1 MRLEIYFSD
10 TGLQRETRRGHRHR
24 VHCDAWCLIALSLTD
39 MDVLKILSRGA
50 KKSSRQPFEFKPA
63 PKVQNPQLFHDNTL
77 KRKRNEEEGD
87 QFGREH
93 EGAEDLSLDFFA
105 PRDAKEHRP
114 AARPEI
120 ASESPQAKP
129 TPETSLLDD
138 DEVRKVLRSHRL
150 KFTILSNHEDQRT
163 KVTKSKKKKKE
174 TAKVSAKDAKR
185 VLFPQPLVSFA
196 HLRTTW
202 KLSSRLEENLSHQGY
217 RLPTEVQLGSLP
229 LLIQPEQAL
238 SATTSAELGIEPRDG
253 IHFLAVAPT
262 GSGKT
267 LAFLVPAINAVLRRR
282 AETTKDR
289 VLETIVVVPTRELA
303 EQIANEGRKLTK
315 NTGVK
320 IVMMKK
326 GMKIPADG
334 QAKCDSDDDASSIE
348 DEDTDGSAGSD
359 ADENDESTSA
369 ILTKADILITTPL
382 VLGNFLKSRTLP
394 TVRSLI
400 LDEGD
405 VLLEQRFLDQTLKI
419 WTACVNPSL
428 RLRCFSAT
436 MGAHVEELI
445 ADRLTTHNS
454 GGCVVPLVR
463 LVVGLK
469 DTAVPS
475 ISHKLVYCATEQGK
489 LFALRQILRPQSS
502 SASVPDMNL
511 PILVFTQTIERA
523 TALHSELKFDFPLE
537 AGGPSRIA
545 ALHSSLSDSARSDI
559 VRRFRSG
566 EIWALITT
574 DILMR
579 GLDFRGVSGVVNYD
593 VPTSAAAYV
602 HRVGRTGRAGEKGT
616 ACTFYTNDDVA
627 YLKSVANVISQ
638 SEKQAGKTGD
648 GGVPKWL
655 LDSLPKISKEEKKKL
670 KQRGIESRR
679 GNATKITTKS
689 AWERR
694 KENNKREAIANSKK
708 RKLQGPNE
716 GESSEDDEWGG
727 LED

>member
-1 MRLEIYFSD
+1 
-10 TGLQRETRRGHRHR
+10 
-24 VHCDAWCLIALSLTD
+24 

-50 KKSSRQPFEFKPA
+50 KKTASSQPFQFKPV
-63 PKVQNPQLFHDNTL
+63 PKVQNPQLYHDKGL
-77 KRKRNEEEGD
+77 KRKRNEED
-87 QFGREH
+87 NFGRDR
-93 EGAEDLSLDFFA
+93 EDVEDPSLDFFA
-105 PRDAKEHRP
+105 PRESKEPKP
-114 AARPEI
+114 AVQPTVVPDPLKDKPKPE
-120 ASESPQAKP
+120 P
-129 TPETSLLDD
+129 SLLDD
-138 DEVRKVLRSHRL
+138 DEVRQVLRSHRL
-150 KFTILSNHEDQRT
+150 KFTLLSSHEDQKA

-174 TAKVSAKDAKR
+174 ASKVKAKDAKK
-185 VLFPQPLVSFA
+185 VLFPQPLVSFTQ
-196 HLRTTW
+196 LRTAW
-202 KLSSRLEENLSHQGY
+202 KLSPRLEENLSNQGY
-217 RLPTEVQLGSLP
+217 RIPTEVQLGSLP
-229 LLIQPEQAL
+229 LLIQPEKAVPPTA
-238 SATTSAELGIEPRDG
+238 ATELGIEPGDG

-267 LAFLVPAINAVLRRR
+267 LAFLIPAINDVLRRR
-282 AETTKDR
+282 AEITKDR
-289 VLETIVVVPTRELA
+289 LLETIVVVPTRELA

-320 IVMMKK
+320 IVMMRK
-326 GMKIPADG
+326 GMRIPTDG
-334 QAKCDSDDDASSIE
+334 QAKGDDDSIGSSSE
-348 DEDTDGSAGSD
+348 NDDNDSSD
-359 ADENDESTSA
+359 SSDLDENDEA
-369 ILTKADILITTPL
+369 KEKPLTKADILITTPL
-382 VLGNFLKSRTLP
+382 LLGNFLKSRTLP

-405 VLLEQRFLDQTLKI
+405 VLLEQRFLEQTLQI
-419 WTACVNPSL
+419 WSACVNPSL

-436 MGAHVEELI
+436 MGAHIEELI
-445 ADRLTTHNS
+445 SNQLSTRNAGDRTT
-454 GGCVVPLVR
+454 PLIR

-475 ISHKLVYCATEQGK
+475 ISHKLVYCASEQGK
-489 LFALRQILRPQSS
+489 LFALRQVLHPQSS
-502 SASVPDMNL
+502 SATVPHMNL

-523 TALHSELKFDFPLE
+523 TALHSELKFDFPVE

-566 EIWALITT
+566 EIWVLVTT

-602 HRVGRTGRAGEKGT
+602 HRVGRTGRAGEQGI

-627 YLKSVANVISQ
+627 YLKSIANVISQ

-648 GGVPKWL
+648 EGVPKWL
-655 LDSLPKISKEEKKKL
+655 LDSLPKISKEEKKKI

-679 GNATKITTKS
+679 GNTAKITTKS

-694 KENNKREAIANSKK
+694 KENNRREAIASSKK
-708 RKLQGPNE
+708 RKLQGPDHNARE
-716 GESSEDDEWGG
+716 ENSENDEWNG
-727 LED
+727 LDD

>member
-1 MRLEIYFSD
+1 
-10 TGLQRETRRGHRHR
+10 
-24 VHCDAWCLIALSLTD
+24 

-63 PKVQNPQLFHDNTL
+63 PKVQNPQLFHDKTL
-77 KRKRNEEEGD
+77 KRKRNEEEQQFAQERDGGD
-87 QFGREH
+87 VD
-93 EGAEDLSLDFFA
+93 DLSLDFFA
-105 PRDAKEHRP
+105 PRDAKEHKVS
-114 AARPEI
+114 AL
-120 ASESPQAKP
+120 SETGTVQELREVKA
-129 TPETSLLDD
+129 TPEPSLLDD
-138 DEVRKVLRSHRL
+138 DEVRRVLRSHRL
-150 KFTILSNHEDQRT
+150 KFTVLSGHQDQR
-163 KVTKSKKKKKE
+163 KKISKSKKKKKE
-174 TAKVSAKDAKR
+174 ASKVRVKDARK

-202 KLSSRLEENLSHQGY
+202 KLSPRLEENLSHQGY
-217 RLPTEVQLGSLP
+217 RIPTEVQLGSLP

-238 SATTSAELGIEPRDG
+238 SATACAELDIDPKDG

-282 AETTKDR
+282 AESTKDR
-289 VLETIVVVPTRELA
+289 VLETIIVVPTRELA
-303 EQIANEGRKLTK
+303 EQIANEGRKLTN

-334 QAKCDSDDDASSIE
+334 QPKSDDDNDASSAE
-348 DEDTDGSAGSD
+348 NEDTDGAGESD
-359 ADENDESTSA
+359 DDGNDNGATEVT
-369 ILTKADILITTPL
+369 LTKADILVTTPL
-382 VLGNFLKSRTLP
+382 LLGNFLKSRTLP

-405 VLLEQRFLDQTLKI
+405 VLLEQRFLEQTLTI
-419 WTACVNPSL
+419 WSACVNPSL

-436 MGAHVEELI
+436 MGAHIEELI
-445 ADRLTTHNS
+445 SDRLGAQNS
-454 GGCVVPLVR
+454 DGPVVPLVR

-502 SASVPDMNL
+502 SASVPEMNL

-537 AGGPSRIA
+537 AGGSSRIA

-566 EIWALITT
+566 EIWALVTT
-574 DILMR
+574 DLLMR

-627 YLKSVANVISQ
+627 YLKSIANVISQ

-648 GGVPKWL
+648 EGVPKWL

-694 KENNKREAIANSKK
+694 KENNKREAIANSKR
-708 RKLQGPNE
+708 RKLGGANDDSQE
-716 GESSEDDEWGG
+716 ESSEGDEWGG
-727 LED
+727 LDD